1 LSLGATHAPSFLS
14 RLITRAELVAYM
26 NSVVIVETCGLGF
39 YRIWI
44 LVDNRFYFLIASASL
59 RCFQGFDTWCLHNLF
74 LRALRSSERVVI
86 RLSLSRALQVITLLP
101 GIAFALI
108 VAFLAIAVAL
118 DARLVG
124 SPFRLRLRS
133 FIRVILRTFIIIGT
147 WFAFSSIELHL
158 L

>member
-1 LSLGATHAPSFLS
+1 LSLGATYAPSFLS

-86 RLSLSRALQVITLLP
+86 RLSLSRALQVITLL
-101 GIAFALI
+101 
-108 VAFLAIAVAL
+108 AIAVAL

-133 FIRVILRTFIIIGT
+133 FVRVILRTFIMIGT